1 MSVIQFSPKFRKREG
16 EITMK
21 TSATWFTLTY
31 IGLIGVSLV
40 FTNIGSAEIDPTSV
54 VAAYLFDNEKADD
67 VLIDWSGNRNHGEI
81 NRKVDYVE
89 GKFGKAIHFNP
100 GRKRICVDL
109 GKPLLNDLQEFTLV
123 AWVNR
128 DAEDW
133 TNSEGILGQHD
144 AIEWMMTRRST
155 LMLRAY
161 PTTETH
167 KKKDVHVHPHDA
179 AGCLNVKICISALL
193 KLPGPDFK
201 WEDEE
206 SWVHLAAI
214 GDAAIMRN
222 TRNAARGVQKR
233 VNKLNIG
240 PVTSYGA
247 SAHSTK
253 IGGGGIFGPREGVP
267 DFFSGSIDEL
277 AIFNVALSLDDI
289 KTLMAEGLESI
300 GLLGQAVEPA
310 GKLSVTWGELKNG
323 R

>member
-1 MSVIQFSPKFRKREG
+1 
-16 EITMK
+16 MK

-54 VAAYLFDNEKADD
+54 VAAYLFDNEEADK

-81 NRKVDYVE
+81 NRKIDFVE

-100 GRKRICVDL
+100 SRNNFIDL
-109 GKPLLNDLQEFTLV
+109 GKPLLNDLEEFTIV
-123 AWVNR
+123 VWVNK

-133 TNSEGILGQHD
+133 VGATGIVGQHD
-144 AIEWMMTRRST
+144 VIEWFLSRRST
-155 LMLRAY
+155 LMLMAY

-167 KKKDVHVHPHDA
+167 RNKDVHVHPHDW
-179 AGCLNVKICISALL
+179 AGCLNAKICISALL

-253 IGGGGIFGPREGVP
+253 IGGGGIFGPAEAGP

>member
-1 MSVIQFSPKFRKREG
+1 M
-16 EITMK
+16 
-21 TSATWFTLTY
+21 
-31 IGLIGVSLV
+31 
-40 FTNIGSAEIDPTSV
+40 
-54 VAAYLFDNEKADD
+54 
-67 VLIDWSGNRNHGEI
+67 
-81 NRKVDYVE
+81 
-89 GKFGKAIHFNP
+89 
-100 GRKRICVDL
+100 
-109 GKPLLNDLQEFTLV
+109 
-123 AWVNR
+123 
-128 DAEDW
+128 
-133 TNSEGILGQHD
+133 
-144 AIEWMMTRRST
+144 
-155 LMLRAY
+155 LMAY
-161 PTTETH
+161 PLSETH
-167 KKKDVHVHPHDA
+167 KKKAHHDHPHDG
-179 AGCLNVKICISALL
+179 AGCIDAKICISALL

-253 IGGGGIFGPREGVP
+253 IGGGGIFGPGEFGAER

-289 KTLMAEGLESI
+289 KTLMAEGLESM

>member
-1 MSVIQFSPKFRKREG
+1 
-16 EITMK
+16 MK
-21 TSATWFTLTY
+21 TSATWFTLTC

-40 FTNIGSAEIDPTSV
+40 FTNIGSAEIDPTTV
-54 VAAYLFDNEKADD
+54 VAAYLFDNEESDD
-67 VLIDWSGNRNHGEI
+67 VLIDWSGNHNHGEI
-81 NRKVDYVE
+81 NRKVDFVE

-100 GRKRICVDL
+100 SRNNFIDL
-109 GKPLLNDLQEFTLV
+109 GKPLLNDLQEFTIV
-123 AWVNR
+123 AWVNK

-133 TNSEGILGQHD
+133 AGATGIVGQHD
-144 AIEWMMTRRST
+144 VIEWYLSRRST
-155 LMLRAY
+155 LMLMAY
-161 PTTETH
+161 PLTETH
-167 KKKDVHVHPHDA
+167 KKKDGHGHPHDL
-179 AGCLNVKICISALL
+179 AGCLNAKICISALL

-240 PVTSYGA
+240 PITSYG
-247 SAHSTK
+247 SSIYSTK
-253 IGGGGIFGPREGVP
+253 IGGGGILAPAEAGP
-267 DFFSGSIDEL
+267 DFFSGAIDEL

-300 GLLGQAVEPA
+300 GLQGKAVEPA

>member
-1 MSVIQFSPKFRKREG
+1 
-16 EITMK
+16 MK
-21 TSATWFTLTY
+21 TSATWFTLTC

-40 FTNIGSAEIDPTSV
+40 FTNIGSAEIDPTTV
-54 VAAYLFDNEKADD
+54 VAAYLFDNEEADE
-67 VLIDWSGNRNHGEI
+67 VLIDSSGNHNHGEI
-81 NRKVDYVE
+81 KRRGDYEE
-89 GKFGKAIHFNP
+89 GKFGKAIHFDPN
-100 GRKRICVDL
+100 KKNFIDL
-109 GKPLLNDLQEFTLV
+109 GKPLLNDLEEFTIV
-123 AWVNR
+123 AWVNK
-128 DAEDW
+128 DPLDW
-133 TNSEGILGQHD
+133 AHNEAIVGQHD
-144 AIEWMMTRRST
+144 VIEWYLSRRST

-161 PTTETH
+161 PTTEAH
-167 KKKDVHVHPHDA
+167 QKKKGHNHPHDGG
-179 AGCLNVKICISALL
+179 GCKDTKICISALL

-222 TRNAARGVQKR
+222 TRNAARGAQKR

-240 PVTSYGA
+240 PVTSYGD

-253 IGGGGIFGPREGVP
+253 IGGGGTNGPPAGEPDYFGGL
-267 DFFSGSIDEL
+267 IDEL

-300 GLLGQAVEPA
+300 GLLGQGVDPA
-310 GKLSVTWGELKNG
+310 GKLAVTWGELKNG

>member
-1 MSVIQFSPKFRKREG
+1 
-16 EITMK
+16 MK
-21 TSATWFTLTY
+21 TSATWFTLTC

-40 FTNIGSAEIDPTSV
+40 FTNKGSAEIDPASV
-54 VAAYLFDNEKADD
+54 VAAYLFDNENADE

-81 NRKVDYVE
+81 NRKVNYVE
-89 GKFGKAIHFNP
+89 GKFGKAIHFDPSRSNF
-100 GRKRICVDL
+100 IDL
-109 GKPLLNDLQEFTLV
+109 GKPLLNDLQEFTIV
-123 AWVNR
+123 AWVNK
-128 DAEDW
+128 DPVDWDGGAEA
-133 TNSEGILGQHD
+133 IVGQHD
-144 AIEWMMTRRST
+144 VIEWFLSRRST
-155 LMLRAY
+155 LMLMAY

-167 KKKDVHVHPHDA
+167 RKKAVHPHPHDRG
-179 AGCLNVKICISALL
+179 GCLDAKICISALL

-214 GDAAIMRN
+214 GDTAIMRN

-240 PVTSYGA
+240 PITSYGA
-247 SAHSTK
+247 SADSTK
-253 IGGGGIFGPREGVP
+253 IGGGGIAGPADAGPDYFG
-267 DFFSGSIDEL
+267 GSIDEL

-300 GLLGQAVEPA
+300 GLLGQAVEPD
-310 GKLSVTWGELKNG
+310 GKLAVTWGELKIG

>member
-1 MSVIQFSPKFRKREG
+1 
-16 EITMK
+16 MK
-21 TSATWFTLTY
+21 TSATWFTLTC

-54 VAAYLFDNEKADD
+54 VAAYLFDDEKAGG
-67 VLIDWSGNRNHGEI
+67 VLIDWSGNHNHG
-81 NRKVDYVE
+81 RVYSHGKVGSLGQGGKVDYVE

-167 KKKDVHVHPHDA
+167 QKKNIHKHPHNTG
-179 AGCLNVKICISALL
+179 GCLTAKDCISALL

-201 WEDEE
+201 WEDEG

-214 GDAAIMRN
+214 GDATVMRN
-222 TRNAARGVQKR
+222 TRNAARGAQKR

-240 PVTSYGA
+240 PITSYGA
-247 SAHSTK
+247 SEFSTK
-253 IGGGGIFGPREGVP
+253 IGGCGVFDNEDGAGP

>member
-1 MSVIQFSPKFRKREG
+1 
-16 EITMK
+16 MK
-21 TSATWFTLTY
+21 PSATWFTLTY

-100 GRKRICVDL
+100 SRKNFIDL
-109 GKPLLNDLQEFTLV
+109 GKPLLNDLEEFTIV
-123 AWVNR
+123 AWVNK

-133 TNSEGILGQHD
+133 AGYESIVGQHD
-144 AIEWMMTRRST
+144 AIEWYLSRRST
-155 LMLRAY
+155 LMLMAY

>member
-1 MSVIQFSPKFRKREG
+1 
-16 EITMK
+16 MK

-54 VAAYLFDNEKADD
+54 VAAYLFDNEEADK

-81 NRKVDYVE
+81 NRKIDYVE

-100 GRKRICVDL
+100 SRNNFIDL
-109 GKPLLNDLQEFTLV
+109 GKPLLNDLEEFTIV
-123 AWVNR
+123 VWVNK

-133 TNSEGILGQHD
+133 VGATGIVGQHD
-144 AIEWMMTRRST
+144 VIEWFLSRRST
-155 LMLRAY
+155 LMLMAY

-167 KKKDVHVHPHDA
+167 QKKDVHVHPHDW
-179 AGCLNVKICISALL
+179 AGCLNAKICISALL

-253 IGGGGIFGPREGVP
+253 IGGGGIFGPAEAGP

>member
-1 MSVIQFSPKFRKREG
+1 
-16 EITMK
+16 MK
-21 TSATWFTLTY
+21 TSATWFTLTC

-100 GRKRICVDL
+100 SRKNFIDL
-109 GKPLLNDLQEFTLV
+109 GKPLLNDLEEFTIV
-123 AWVNR
+123 AWVNK

-133 TNSEGILGQHD
+133 AGYESIVGQHD
-144 AIEWMMTRRST
+144 AIEWYLSRRST
-155 LMLRAY
+155 LMLMAY

-201 WEDEE
+201 WEDEG

-214 GDAAIMRN
+214 GDATVMRN
-222 TRNAARGVQKR
+222 TRNAARGAQKR

-240 PVTSYGA
+240 PITSYGA
-247 SAHSTK
+247 SEFSTR
-253 IGGGGIFGPREGVP
+253 IGGCGIFDDEDGAGP
-267 DFFSGSIDEL
+267 DYFSGLIDEV